1 MQQIINFLIKYRNL
15 LLYLSL
21 LLIALVFTVQSHSYH
36 RNSFVHSTGN
46 ITGSFLNSRNGIYEY
61 LNLKDENDR
70 LRKENALLRM
80 KALVTADTLLGDET
94 TFLFADD
101 IPYRVFPSRVIKND
115 YSKRDN
121 FITLDIGKEQGV
133 EPDMGV
139 ITTDG
144 ILGIIDISSSR
155 FSRVISILNSEVSL
169 NAQIKGSNI
178 IGSLT
183 WDGSDPY
190 VMSLVDVPR
199 LAKVTKGDTIVTG
212 KQSTT
217 FPPDILIGTIK
228 DAQLVENGSRYKIDV
243 ALFNDMTDVGT
254 AYVIKSRDVKPLHV
268 IDTLTISSNE

>member
-46 ITGSFLNSRNGIYEY
+46 ITGSFLSSRSGIYDY
-61 LNLKDENDR
+61 LNLKEENDK
-70 LRKENALLRM
+70 LRKENAMLRM

-94 TFLFADD
+94 TFLFSEDV
-101 IPYRVFPSRVIKND
+101 PYRVFPSRVIKND

-121 FITLDIGKEQGV
+121 FITLDIGIDQGI

-139 ITTDG
+139 VTTNG
-144 ILGIIDISSSR
+144 ILGIIDISSNR
-155 FSRVISILNSEVSL
+155 FSRVISILNSEISL
-169 NAQIKGSNI
+169 NAQIKGSNV

-183 WDGSDPY
+183 WDGNDPY
-190 VMSLVDVPR
+190 MMSLVDVPR

-212 KQSTT
+212 RQSTT
-217 FPPDILIGTIK
+217 FPPDILIGTIR

-243 ALFNDMTDVGT
+243 ALFNDMTDIGT
-254 AYVIKSRDVKPLHV
+254 AYVIKSRDVKPLQI
-268 IDTLTISSNE
+268 IDTLTTNVNE

>member
-21 LLIALVFTVQSHSYH
+21 LLIALVFTIQSHSYH
-36 RNSFVHSTGN
+36 RNSFVHSTGH
-46 ITGSFLNSRNGIYEY
+46 ITGSFLSSRNGVYDY
-61 LNLKDENDR
+61 LNLKEENDK
-70 LRKENALLRM
+70 LRKENAILRM

-94 TFLFADD
+94 TFLFSNDV
-101 IPYRVFPSRVIKND
+101 PYRVFPARVIKND

-121 FITLDIGKEQGV
+121 FITLDIGVDQGI

-144 ILGIIDISSSR
+144 ILGIIDISNNR

-169 NAQIKGSNI
+169 NAQIKGSNV

-183 WDGSDPY
+183 WDGNEPY
-190 VMSLVDVPR
+190 TMSLVDVPR

-212 KQSTT
+212 RQSTT

-228 DAQLVENGSRYKIDV
+228 DAVLVENGSRYK
-243 ALFNDMTDVGT
+243 
-254 AYVIKSRDVKPLHV
+254 
-268 IDTLTISSNE
+268 

>member
-101 IPYRVFPSRVIKND
+101 IPYRVFPSRVIKNG

-121 FITLDIGKEQGV
+121 FITLDIGREQGV

-169 NAQIKGSNI
+169 NAQIKGSNV